1 MSTDFQYRYISGENL
16 ILDLS
21 SSDKTGDTIG
31 EASAINSSGST
42 SSDQDS
48 NDNEKRCSDAN
59 RRKSRRENHMDS
71 NSGLYWN
78 VGLPPA
84 KKLTMDSIPED
95 ELPVPKLK
103 ELVLGS
109 DSEAINRIAKLSIKD
124 DDKPL
129 AGVVASVATFV
140 GLIMVKPLMP
150 RDFLLYYGSP
160 LFVRTSNAYSVSKE
174 VAVGPII
181 NMLGPVSEPY
191 YCVELVRNGNELV
204 SMGTQ
209 VFYSPVDPRT
219 RYIPLKREYD
229 NRFTASS
236 KGNPYTEYFRHSG
249 STERFPHL
257 QRRRRRSAGIRG
269 FSDYRSTYSGILH
282 SIRPK
287 HSHFSH

>member
-1 MSTDFQYRYISGENL
+1 
-16 ILDLS
+16 
-21 SSDKTGDTIG
+21 
-31 EASAINSSGST
+31 
-42 SSDQDS
+42 
-48 NDNEKRCSDAN
+48 
-59 RRKSRRENHMDS
+59 
-71 NSGLYWN
+71 
-78 VGLPPA
+78 
-84 KKLTMDSIPED
+84 IPEH

-103 ELVLGS
+103 ELVLDS

-174 VAVGPII
+174 VAVGLII

-209 VFYSPVDPRT
+209 VFYSPDDPRT
-219 RYIPLKREYD
+219 RYIPLNREYD

-236 KGNPYTEYFRHSG
+236 KGAYVIRIPNTSG
-249 STERFPHL
+249 IAVL
-257 QRRRRRSAGIRG
+257 QRG
-269 FSDYRSTYSGILH
+269 
-282 SIRPK
+282 
-287 HSHFSH
+287 SHTCKDDGGEVPAYVDFPIIEVHTQVYFTPFAQNTHTSLIDPTA